1 MKVDGKY
8 SFGFIILA
16 GLFLLFL
23 PFMTPYKALASQ
35 MLVFAIFAIGYDIAF
50 GYTGLLSF
58 GHAAFFGLGAYGTG
72 LSLIHLSIPAPLA
85 ILIGIMISL
94 LVAFPIGYLSIRRRG
109 IYFAMVTLAFAQMI
123 YFIAFKW
130 RALTGGDDGLHG
142 VPRPP
147 LGTID
152 LRSELV
158 LYYFILFF
166 FILSIILG
174 IRIIK
179 SPFGKTLECLREN
192 EERARSIGYNPIR
205 YKLISFVISTFF
217 AGLAG
222 GLYALLQNFVPL
234 FCLGLD
240 VSGDVV
246 LMTLIGGMGTLYGP
260 IMGAMALIFLK
271 DLLSTHTNIW
281 PLFLGLLFVISV
293 MTFRKGVFK
302 ELRERLI
309 NGEKAH
315 TLSVRRKPEN

>member
-1 MKVDGKY
+1 MNFMKINNKY
-8 SFGFIILA
+8 LFLIIIFA
-16 GLFLLFL
+16 VLFLLFL
-23 PFMTPYKALASQ
+23 PFVTPYKALASQ

-85 ILIGIMISL
+85 ILIGVIIGL
-94 LVAFPIGYLSIRRRG
+94 LVAFPIGYLSIRRSG
-109 IYFAMVTLAFAQMI
+109 IYFAMVTLAFAQMV

-130 RALTGGDDGLHG
+130 RSLTGGDDGLHG

-147 LGTID
+147 LGPID
-152 LRSELV
+152 LSSELV

-166 FILSIILG
+166 FIVSVILG
-174 IRIIK
+174 IRIIN
-179 SPFGKTLECLREN
+179 SPFGKTLECVREN
-192 EERARSIGYNPIR
+192 EDRARSIGYNPTR
-205 YKLISFVISTFF
+205 FKLISFVISAFF

-222 GLYALLQNFVPL
+222 GLYTLLQNFVPL
-234 FCLGLD
+234 FTLSLD
-240 VSGDVV
+240 TSGDIV

-271 DLLSTHTNIW
+271 DLLSTYTNIW
-281 PLFLGLLFVISV
+281 PLFLGLLFVVSV

-302 ELRERLI
+302 ELK
-309 NGEKAH
+309 EK
-315 TLSVRRKPEN
+315 LLKF

>member
-1 MKVDGKY
+1 MNINVKY
-8 SFGFIILA
+8 FFGFIILA

-23 PFMTPYKALASQ
+23 PFITPYKALASQ
-35 MLVFAIFAIGYDIAF
+35 MLVFAIFALGYDIAF

-72 LSLIHLSIPAPLA
+72 LSLIHLLIPAPLA
-85 ILIGIMISL
+85 ILIGVIISSL
-94 LVAFPIGYLSIRRRG
+94 MAFPIGYLSIRRRG

-130 RALTGGDDGLHG
+130 RSLTGGDDGLHG

-147 LGTID
+147 LGPIN
-152 LRSELV
+152 LSSEV
-158 LYYFILFF
+158 ALYYFILFF
-166 FILSIILG
+166 FILSVILG
-174 IRIIK
+174 IRIIN

-192 EERARSIGYNPIR
+192 EDRARSIGYNPTR
-205 YKLISFVISTFF
+205 FKLISFVISAFF

-222 GLYALLQNFVPL
+222 GLYTLLQNFVPL
-234 FCLGLD
+234 FSLSLD
-240 VSGDVV
+240 ISGDIV

-271 DLLSTHTNIW
+271 DLLSTYTNIW
-281 PLFLGLLFVISV
+281 PLFLGLLFVVSV

-302 ELRERLI
+302 ELKERLL
-309 NGEKAH
+309 K
-315 TLSVRRKPEN
+315 L

>member
-1 MKVDGKY
+1 MNINVKY
-8 SFGFIILA
+8 FFGFIILA

-23 PFMTPYKALASQ
+23 PFITPYKALASQ
-35 MLVFAIFAIGYDIAF
+35 MLVFAIFALGYDIAF

-72 LSLIHLSIPAPLA
+72 LSLIHLLIPAPLA
-85 ILIGIMISL
+85 ILIGVIISSL
-94 LVAFPIGYLSIRRRG
+94 MAFPIGYLSIRRRG

-130 RALTGGDDGLHG
+130 RSLTGGDDGLHG

-147 LGTID
+147 LGPIN
-152 LRSELV
+152 LSSEV
-158 LYYFILFF
+158 ALYYFILFF
-166 FILSIILG
+166 FILSVILG
-174 IRIIK
+174 IRIIN

-192 EERARSIGYNPIR
+192 EDRARSIGYNPTR
-205 YKLISFVISTFF
+205 FKLISFVISAFF

-222 GLYALLQNFVPL
+222 GLYTLLQNFVPL
-234 FCLGLD
+234 FSLSLD
-240 VSGDVV
+240 TSGDIV

-271 DLLSTHTNIW
+271 DLLSTYTNIW
-281 PLFLGLLFVISV
+281 PLFLGLLFVVSV

-302 ELRERLI
+302 ELKERLL
-309 NGEKAH
+309 KF
-315 TLSVRRKPEN
+315 

>member
-1 MKVDGKY
+1 MNFMKINDKY
-8 SFGFIILA
+8 LFLIIIFA
-16 GLFLLFL
+16 VLFLLFL
-23 PFMTPYKALASQ
+23 PFVTPYKALASQ

-85 ILIGIMISL
+85 ILIGVIIGL

-109 IYFAMVTLAFAQMI
+109 IYFAMVTLAFAQMV

-130 RALTGGDDGLHG
+130 RSLTGGDDGLHG

-147 LGTID
+147 LGPIH
-152 LRSELV
+152 LSSELV

-166 FILSIILG
+166 FIVSVILG
-174 IRIIK
+174 IRIIN
-179 SPFGKTLECLREN
+179 SPFGKTLECVREN
-192 EERARSIGYNPIR
+192 VDRARSIGYNPTR
-205 YKLISFVISTFF
+205 FKLISFVISAFF

-222 GLYALLQNFVPL
+222 GLYTLLQNFVPL
-234 FCLGLD
+234 FTLSLD
-240 VSGDVV
+240 TSGDIV

-271 DLLSTHTNIW
+271 DLLSTYTNIW
-281 PLFLGLLFVISV
+281 PLFLGLLFVVSV

-302 ELRERLI
+302 ELK
-309 NGEKAH
+309 EK
-315 TLSVRRKPEN
+315 LLKF

>member
-1 MKVDGKY
+1 
-8 SFGFIILA
+8 
-16 GLFLLFL
+16 
-23 PFMTPYKALASQ
+23 
-35 MLVFAIFAIGYDIAF
+35 
-50 GYTGLLSF
+50 
-58 GHAAFFGLGAYGTG
+58 
-72 LSLIHLSIPAPLA
+72 
-85 ILIGIMISL
+85 MISL
-94 LVAFPIGYLSIRRRG
+94 LLAFPIGYLSIRRRG
-109 IYFAMVTLAFAQMI
+109 IYLAMVTLAFAQMI

-130 RALTGGDDGLHG
+130 RSLTGGDDGLHG

-147 LGTID
+147 LGFID

-192 EERARSIGYNPIR
+192 EERARSIGYNPTR
-205 YKLISFVISTFF
+205 YKLISFIISAFF

-234 FCLGLD
+234 FSLGLD
-240 VSGDVV
+240 ISGDVV

-260 IMGAMALIFLK
+260 IMGAMGLIFLK
-271 DLLSTHTNIW
+271 DLLTTSTNIW
-281 PLFLGLLFVISV
+281 PSFLGLLFVVSV

-302 ELRERLI
+302 ELKERFL
-309 NGEKAH
+309 KF
-315 TLSVRRKPEN
+315 

>member
-1 MKVDGKY
+1 MKINGKY
-8 SFGFIILA
+8 SFWIIILA
-16 GLFLLFL
+16 LLFFLFL

-85 ILIGIMISL
+85 ILIGVIIGL
-94 LVAFPIGYLSIRRRG
+94 LIAFPIGYLSIRRRG
-109 IYFAMVTLAFAQMI
+109 IYFAMVTLAFAQMV
-123 YFIAFKW
+123 YFIVFKW
-130 RALTGGDDGLHG
+130 RSLTGGDDGLHG

-147 LGTID
+147 LGPIH
-152 LRSELV
+152 LSSELV

-166 FILSIILG
+166 FIVSVILG
-174 IRIIK
+174 IRIIN
-179 SPFGKTLECLREN
+179 SPFGKTLECVREN
-192 EERARSIGYNPIR
+192 EDRARSIGYNPTR
-205 YKLISFVISTFF
+205 FKLISFVISAFF

-222 GLYALLQNFVPL
+222 GLYTLLQNFVPL
-234 FCLGLD
+234 FTLGLD
-240 VSGDVV
+240 TSGDIV

-271 DLLSTHTNIW
+271 DLLSTYTNIW
-281 PLFLGLLFVISV
+281 PLFLGLLFVVSV

-302 ELRERLI
+302 ELK
-309 NGEKAH
+309 EK
-315 TLSVRRKPEN
+315 LLKF

>member
-1 MKVDGKY
+1 MNFMKINNKY
-8 SFGFIILA
+8 LFLIIIFA
-16 GLFLLFL
+16 VLFLLFL
-23 PFMTPYKALASQ
+23 PFVTPYKALASQ

-85 ILIGIMISL
+85 ILIGVIIGL

-109 IYFAMVTLAFAQMI
+109 IYFAMVTLAFAQMV

-130 RALTGGDDGLHG
+130 RSLTGGDDGLHG

-147 LGTID
+147 LGPID
-152 LRSELV
+152 LSSELV

-166 FILSIILG
+166 FIVSVILG
-174 IRIIK
+174 IRIIN
-179 SPFGKTLECLREN
+179 SPFGKTLECVREN
-192 EERARSIGYNPIR
+192 VDRARSIGYNPTR
-205 YKLISFVISTFF
+205 FKLISFVISAFF

-222 GLYALLQNFVPL
+222 GLYTLLQNFVPL
-234 FCLGLD
+234 FTLGLD
-240 VSGDVV
+240 TSGDIV

-271 DLLSTHTNIW
+271 DLLSTYTNIW
-281 PLFLGLLFVISV
+281 PLFLGLLFVVSV

-302 ELRERLI
+302 ELK
-309 NGEKAH
+309 EK
-315 TLSVRRKPEN
+315 LLKF

>member
-1 MKVDGKY
+1 
-8 SFGFIILA
+8 
-16 GLFLLFL
+16 
-23 PFMTPYKALASQ
+23 MTPYKALASQ

-85 ILIGIMISL
+85 ILMGVIIGL
-94 LVAFPIGYLSIRRRG
+94 LIAFPIGYLSIRRRG
-109 IYFAMVTLAFAQMI
+109 IYFAMVTLAFAQMV

-130 RALTGGDDGLHG
+130 RSLTGGDDGLHG

-147 LGTID
+147 LGPIN
-152 LRSELV
+152 LSSELV

-166 FILSIILG
+166 FIVSVILG
-174 IRIIK
+174 IRIIN
-179 SPFGKTLECLREN
+179 SPFGKTLECVREN
-192 EERARSIGYNPIR
+192 EDRARSIGYNPTR
-205 YKLISFVISTFF
+205 FKLISFVISAFF

-222 GLYALLQNFVPL
+222 GLYTLLQNFVPL
-234 FCLGLD
+234 FTLGLD
-240 VSGDVV
+240 TSGDIV

-271 DLLSTHTNIW
+271 DLLSTYTNIW
-281 PLFLGLLFVISV
+281 PLFLGLLFVVSV

-302 ELRERLI
+302 ELK
-309 NGEKAH
+309 EK
-315 TLSVRRKPEN
+315 LLKF

>member
-1 MKVDGKY
+1 MDSMKINSIY
-8 SFGFIILA
+8 SFWVLILA

-23 PFMTPYKALASQ
+23 PFITPYKALASQ

-72 LSLIHLSIPAPLA
+72 LTLIHLSIPAPLA

-130 RALTGGDDGLHG
+130 RSLTGGDDGLHG

-147 LGTID
+147 LGFID

-192 EERARSIGYNPIR
+192 EERARSIGYNPTR
-205 YKLISFVISTFF
+205 YKLISFIISAFF

-234 FCLGLD
+234 FSLGLD
-240 VSGDVV
+240 ISGDVV

-260 IMGAMALIFLK
+260 IMGAMGLIFLK
-271 DLLSTHTNIW
+271 DLLTTSTNIW
-281 PLFLGLLFVISV
+281 PSFLGLLFVVSV

-302 ELRERLI
+302 ELRERFL
-309 NGEKAH
+309 KF
-315 TLSVRRKPEN
+315 

>member
-1 MKVDGKY
+1 MKINSIY
-8 SFGFIILA
+8 PSWFFILA

-23 PFMTPYKALASQ
+23 PFITPYKALASQ

-72 LSLIHLSIPAPLA
+72 LTLIHLSIPAPLA
-85 ILIGIMISL
+85 ILIGIIISL
-94 LVAFPIGYLSIRRRG
+94 IAAFPIAYLSIRRRG

-130 RALTGGDDGLHG
+130 RSLTGGDDGLHG

-147 LGTID
+147 LGFID

-179 SPFGKTLECLREN
+179 SPFGKTLESLREN
-192 EERARSIGYNPIR
+192 EERAKSIGYNPTR
-205 YKLISFVISTFF
+205 YKLISFIISAFF

-234 FCLGLD
+234 FALSLD
-240 VSGDVV
+240 ISGDVV

-260 IMGAMALIFLK
+260 IMGAMGLVFLK
-271 DLLSTHTNIW
+271 DLLTTSTNIW
-281 PLFLGLLFVISV
+281 PSFLGLLFVVSV
-293 MTFRKGVFK
+293 MTFRKGVFRELK
-302 ELRERLI
+302 ERFLTMSRE
-309 NGEKAH
+309 
-315 TLSVRRKPEN
+315 

>member
-16 GLFLLFL
+16 SLFLLFL

-192 EERARSIGYNPIR
+192 EDRARSIGYNPFR
-205 YKLISFVISTFF
+205 YKLISFVISASF

-234 FCLGLD
+234 FALGLD
-240 VSGDVV
+240 TSGDIV

-281 PLFLGLLFVISV
+281 PLFLGLLFVTSV

-309 NGEKAH
+309 KW
-315 TLSVRRKPEN
+315 

>member
-1 MKVDGKY
+1 MKINKK
-8 SFGFIILA
+8 SIFWFLIPA
-16 GLFLLFL
+16 GLLLFFL
-23 PFMTPYKALASQ
+23 PFITPYKALASQ

-72 LSLIHLSIPAPLA
+72 LTLLHLSIPAPLA
-85 ILIGIMISL
+85 ILIGILISL
-94 LVAFPIGYLSIRRRG
+94 VVAFPIGYLSIRRRG

-147 LGTID
+147 LGPID
-152 LRSELV
+152 LRSEVV

-166 FILSIILG
+166 FLLSVSLG

-192 EERARSIGYNPIR
+192 EDRARSIGYNPMR
-205 YKLISFVISTFF
+205 YKLISFVISASFG
-217 AGLAG
+217 GLAG

-234 FCLGLD
+234 FTLGLD
-240 VSGDVV
+240 LSGDIV

-260 IMGAMALIFLK
+260 VMGAMGLVLLK
-271 DLLSTHTNIW
+271 DLLTSHINIW
-281 PLFLGLLFVISV
+281 PLFLGLLFVVSI

-302 ELRERLI
+302 ELK
-309 NGEKAH
+309 EKF
-315 TLSVRRKPEN
+315 LNF

>member
-1 MKVDGKY
+1 MKINNKY
-8 SFGFIILA
+8 LFLIIIFA
-16 GLFLLFL
+16 VLFLLFL
-23 PFMTPYKALASQ
+23 PFVTPYKALASQ

-85 ILIGIMISL
+85 ILIGVIIGL
-94 LVAFPIGYLSIRRRG
+94 LVAFPIGYLSIRRSG
-109 IYFAMVTLAFAQMI
+109 IYFAMVTLAFAQMV

-130 RALTGGDDGLHG
+130 RSLTGGDDGLHG

-147 LGTID
+147 LGPID
-152 LRSELV
+152 LSSELV

-166 FILSIILG
+166 FIVSVILG
-174 IRIIK
+174 IRIIN
-179 SPFGKTLECLREN
+179 SPFGKTLECVREN
-192 EERARSIGYNPIR
+192 VDRARSIGYNPTR
-205 YKLISFVISTFF
+205 FKLISFVISAFF

-222 GLYALLQNFVPL
+222 GLYTLLQNFVPL
-234 FCLGLD
+234 FTLSLD
-240 VSGDVV
+240 TSGDIV

-271 DLLSTHTNIW
+271 DLLSTYTNIW
-281 PLFLGLLFVISV
+281 PLFLGLLFVVSV

-302 ELRERLI
+302 ELK
-309 NGEKAH
+309 EK
-315 TLSVRRKPEN
+315 LLKF

>member
-1 MKVDGKY
+1 MKINGIY
-8 SFGFIILA
+8 SFWFLILA

-23 PFMTPYKALASQ
+23 PFITPYKALASQ

-72 LSLIHLSIPAPLA
+72 LTLIYLSIPAPLA

-130 RALTGGDDGLHG
+130 RSLTGGDDGLHG

-147 LGTID
+147 LGFID
-152 LRSELV
+152 LRSELI

-240 VSGDVV
+240 ISGDIV

-260 IMGAMALIFLK
+260 IMGAMGLIYLK
-271 DLLSTHTNIW
+271 DLLSSFTNIW
-281 PLFLGLLFVISV
+281 PLFLGLLFVVSIL
-293 MTFRKGVFK
+293 TFRKGVFK
-302 ELRERLI
+302 ELKERFL
-309 NGEKAH
+309 KF
-315 TLSVRRKPEN
+315 